1 VLKKQPIPGN
11 GQIRVTFILP
21 YTTRAERVSVLGD
34 FNGWD
39 ATATPMIQRRPDAN
53 WVAVVELEAGR
64 CYRFRYLL
72 DGKQWLN
79 DWYADGFED
88 NSFGTN
94 DSVVDLTR

>member
-1 VLKKQPIPGN
+1 VLNKQPIPGD
-11 GQIRVTFILP
+11 GRIRVTFRLP
-21 YTTRAERVSVLGD
+21 DTARADRVSVLGD

-39 ATATPMIQRRPDAN
+39 ATATPMIHRHRDAD

-64 CYRFRYLL
+64 RYRFRYLL

-79 DWYADGFED
+79 DWYADDFED
-88 NSFGTN
+88 NPFGTS